1 MNASSFIKFC
11 LTGRSGLGH
20 LRRVANI
27 ASRLRELSPHL
38 AIHLVVNAPIA
49 GLSRDE
55 VANFDC
61 ICLADRKAMAA
72 TLAGLPAGPVVVDTA
87 VVPLLGAIPDPLCL
101 VLRETLAAR
110 LPAFRLDLGRKWDAT
125 ILPAPAGHWD
135 LDPSVIGT
143 HRVAHVGWIYRQCA
157 DHADPVLPVAGT
169 NVRLLVATGGGG
181 TQETA
186 AALRAQIDPI
196 LLALRRRLGSVTI
209 LQVVAPRLHVDG
221 FLANADSRIDVGAH
235 LNEAF
240 AEADAAISTVGYN
253 SVLEL
258 AQIDT
263 PALLVPCERSLD
275 DQYGR
280 AALWGPRLGH
290 AHRIGDPETSA
301 EWLAQLLGRRH
312 RRNPYPLGENGAEA
326 AARIIL
332 SLSEVSNSDAEW
344 GYSKP
349 INRNTRRPDLHTA
362 ELSAELFRQGVL
374 TPPCRLDRSA
384 LLMTRVPGVTLRQRL
399 AELASD
405 DAGQPSMAAIAREI
419 GDALGPVV
427 RLHRASA
434 AGLDL
439 ALAQPLKKVWSR
451 LDAAATTQ
459 VDVDDDFMAK
469 ATALAH
475 KFEARLEAD
484 MPPRQFSAGL
494 VHGDLHAGQFVFDE
508 GGNAWLLDLD
518 DVAIGP
524 PELDIANIAAHAV
537 TSLDIFYGQVEL
549 GFIYLTSHLAA
560 HYERAGGDALDPDVI
575 RVFGASCLLR
585 RAMKLRGDRRSRP
598 DPASILIAVAA
609 LLESDSQPSHTG
621 LPRASLDAPVQFAS

>member
-1 MNASSFIKFC
+1 MNASSSIKFC

-27 ASRLRELSPHL
+27 ASRLRELWPHM

-101 VLRETLAAR
+101 VLRETVAAR

-125 ILPAPAGHWD
+125 IVPAPAGHWD

-157 DHADPVLPVAGT
+157 DHSDPVLPAAGT

-196 LLALRRRLGSVTI
+196 LFALRRRLRSVTI

-221 FLANADSRIDVGAH
+221 FLANADARIYVGAH

-240 AEADAAISTVGYN
+240 AEADAVITTVGYN

-258 AQIDT
+258 AQLDT

-275 DQYGR
+275 DQHDR

-290 AHRIGDPETSA
+290 AHRVGDPEASA
-301 EWLAQLLGRRH
+301 EWLAQLLGRRQ
-312 RRNPYPLGENGAEA
+312 RRRPYPLGENGAEA
-326 AARIIL
+326 AARIIQ
-332 SLSEVSNSDAEW
+332 SLAEVSNGDTEW
-344 GYSKP
+344 CYRKP
-349 INRNTRRPDLHTA
+349 INCRARKPDLRTA
-362 ELSAELFRQGVL
+362 EVSTELFRQGVL
-374 TPPCRLDRSA
+374 TPPARLNQCG
-384 LLMTRVPGVTLRQRL
+384 LLMTRIPGPNL
-399 AELASD
+399 A
-405 DAGQPSMAAIAREI
+405 
-419 GDALGPVV
+419 
-427 RLHRASA
+427 
-434 AGLDL
+434 
-439 ALAQPLKKVWSR
+439 
-451 LDAAATTQ
+451 
-459 VDVDDDFMAK
+459 
-469 ATALAH
+469 
-475 KFEARLEAD
+475 
-484 MPPRQFSAGL
+484 
-494 VHGDLHAGQFVFDE
+494 
-508 GGNAWLLDLD
+508 
-518 DVAIGP
+518 
-524 PELDIANIAAHAV
+524 
-537 TSLDIFYGQVEL
+537 
-549 GFIYLTSHLAA
+549 
-560 HYERAGGDALDPDVI
+560 
-575 RVFGASCLLR
+575 
-585 RAMKLRGDRRSRP
+585 
-598 DPASILIAVAA
+598 PAS
-609 LLESDSQPSHTG
+609 G
-621 LPRASLDAPVQFAS
+621 